1 MKKLLFVVMA
11 MMLSA
16 VANAQE
22 LSGIYY
28 ASDEYQHKANKFVDE
43 MDLEYDIYVKFGLFF
58 VGSEMD
64 LIVEFKTGAQGVDVE
79 GQLAFMGD
87 YVKTDNRIDCTFSK
101 DRISVSLQNLT
112 TDDPDMRAML
122 ENEESMDYVY
132 GIVEGMMEEVVQERK
147 DELFEICQFCKSL
160 TLVSQSEDG
169 FTADFGNDIVIDFV
183 KLKN

>member
-1 MKKLLFVVMA
+1 MKKMLFMVMA
-11 MMLSA
+11 MMSF
-16 VANAQE
+16 VMVNAQE

-28 ASDEYQHKANKFVDE
+28 AADEYQEKANEFVGD
-43 MDLEYDIYVKFGLFF
+43 MGLEYDIKVKFGLFF

-87 YVKTDNRIDCTFSK
+87 YTRTDDHIDCTFSK

-122 ENEESMDYVY
+122 ENDETMDTVY
-132 GIVEGMMEEVVQERK
+132 GMVEGMMEEVVQERK